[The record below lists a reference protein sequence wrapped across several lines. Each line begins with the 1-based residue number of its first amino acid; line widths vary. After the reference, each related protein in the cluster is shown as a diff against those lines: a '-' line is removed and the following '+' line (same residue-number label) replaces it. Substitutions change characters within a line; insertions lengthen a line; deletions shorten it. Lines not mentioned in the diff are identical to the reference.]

1 MPGPLAGYRVV
12 DLSTMISGPMAT
24 MLLGDQGAD
33 VIKVEAPGSARDGI
47 SATFAT
53 TNRNK
58 RSIVLD
64 LKDRAGRETFDA
76 LVATADVFVQ
86 NFRPGV
92 AERMGIGE
100 ASLRA
105 LRPDLVYVSICGFG
119 ETGPYARKR
128 VYDPLI
134 QALSGLATIQGD
146 RGVGRPRM
154 VRLIVPDKVTALT
167 AAQAITA
174 ALLARERTG
183 EGQHVRLSMID
194 AMVALAWPEGM
205 AGLTFVEGEKE
216 IPRNALA
223 QDLVYETAD
232 GWMTAG
238 AVSDSEW
245 QGLARALEHPEWLED
260 DRCDAGGARGLCE
273 GATRPDGGGPQDT
286 HDSRVARTP
295 GRRGGS
301 LCPDPPPLRDREAS
315 TDPRERA
322 ARGERAS
329 GGRPDPATAPGR
341 PLRPYPGRN
350 RAPGAHVGRAYAG
363 DPVRARTRDEGVP
376 GRRSNVWQRRLIA
389 RASRVHIG
397 LRGLSTRYSP
407 DRDHRSSTD
416 VTDTVIDD
424 SARKGRKR

>member
-33 VIKVEAPGSARDGI
+33 VIKVEAPGKGDLVRHLGRARDGI

-64 LKDRAGRETFDA
+64 LKNGVDREAFDA
-76 LVATADVFVQ
+76 LIATADVFVQ

-119 ETGPYARKR
+119 ETGPYASKR

-205 AGLTFVEGEKE
+205 AGLTFIDGGAESEKE

-238 AVSDSEW
+238 AVSDAEW

-260 DRCDAGGARGLCE
+260 ERFMTPAG
-273 GATRPDGGGPQDT
+273 
-286 HDSRVARTP
+286 RVAYAKERLDQTASVLRTRTTAEWLERLDAEQVPCAPILPLSEVVRHPQIRANELLIESEHPAAGRIRQPRPAARFDRTP
-295 GRRGGS
+295 AGIERPAPTLGEHTREILIELG
-301 LCPDPPPLRDREAS
+301 LEAMDRPGTGPIS
-315 TDPRERA
+315 RE
-322 ARGERAS
+322 
-329 GGRPDPATAPGR
+329 D
-341 PLRPYPGRN
+341 
-350 RAPGAHVGRAYAG
+350 
-363 DPVRARTRDEGVP
+363 
-376 GRRSNVWQRRLIA
+376 
-389 RASRVHIG
+389 
-397 LRGLSTRYSP
+397 
-407 DRDHRSSTD
+407 
-416 VTDTVIDD
+416 
-424 SARKGRKR
+424 K